1 MIMKLELKAFFLV
14 HFQDGLSVSA
24 TTLGRISS
32 YYYLN
37 HLTLRMF
44 SERLHADCSLPE
56 LIQIL
61 AVSESLF
68 MKKKAFFYEFWQ
80 GAVHDPGKFSS

>member
-1 MIMKLELKAFFLV
+1 
-14 HFQDGLSVSA
+14 
-24 TTLGRISS
+24 
-32 YYYLN
+32 
-37 HLTLRMF
+37 MF

-80 GAVHDPGKFSS
+80 GAVHDPRKFSS